1 MDFNIENYLNFL
13 PENIEEIDISGKNL
27 TYILDLLRFKK
38 LKILSC
44 SRNELTSLPT

>member
-1 MDFNIENYLNFL
+1 MDFNIENYLNSL
-13 PENIEEIDISGKNL
+13 SENIEKIDVSEKNL
-27 TYILDLLRFKK
+27 TYLPHLLRFKK